1 MSCENQFR
9 EQLRQH
15 GLRLTPQRKAV
26 LSVMHVV
33 GRAAAPEEI
42 FARVAAVDAAVDRST
57 IYRTLDL
64 LDKFKMVTVIDSGE
78 KQRLYELSD
87 REIPHLHLVCRV
99 CGKIMGVD
107 LHLLQPFLAHLDET
121 AKFQIDLDNITLQ
134 GICGDCQ
141 AAASSNNFIANQP
154 QELNGVIR

>member
-1 MSCENQFR
+1 MSCENLFR
-9 EQLRQH
+9 EQLRQR
-15 GLRLTPQRKAV
+15 GLRLTPQREAV
-26 LSVMHVV
+26 LSVLHAV
-33 GRAAAPEEI
+33 GRAASPEEI
-42 FARVAAVDAAVDRST
+42 FVRVSAVDAAVDRST

-64 LDKFKMVTVIDSGE
+64 LDNFKLVTVIDSGE

-107 LHLLQPFLAHLDET
+107 LDVLQPFLTHLDET
-121 AKFQIDLDNITLQ
+121 VKFQIDLTNITMQ

-141 AAASSNNFIANQP
+141 KVASGNNFISTQS
-154 QELNGVIR
+154 